1 MIAMKKLL
9 VFTFAFVNFL
19 IPLFSEVNLNETK
32 VCKENYEKLA
42 KCFKPEDFSAM
53 ISNKIVPSEDIL
65 ANSNDF
71 ELVAQMGQN
80 AGSFRFLYSV
90 FKQQKEMNLQ
100 TDFDLNAEI
109 LTAQKNFYLTLEEIQ
124 SLLSEKYKNQKEYVE
139 YVFSDSVNSAELKL
153 FEEAK
158 ANVASGL
165 ILTETF
171 ENVPAYSLNEIISDF
186 KDNEIAARQKWVGKQ
201 VKMSASIYS
210 IYQLDFNTV
219 FNIDVSE
226 KNVVPVMRLNSGN
239 QLYANCFFNNVSPE
253 KLSKYKKNRQ
263 VTVVGTVCQDIARRP
278 SFKNCKL
285 VENK

>member
-19 IPLFSEVNLNETK
+19 IPLFSEVNLNDTK

-53 ISNKIVPSEDIL
+53 ISSKIVPSEDIL
-65 ANSNDF
+65 VSSNDF
-71 ELVAQMGQN
+71 ELVTQMGQN

-109 LTAQKNFYLTLEEIQ
+109 LTAQKNFYLTLEEVQ
-124 SLLSEKYKNQKEYVE
+124 SLLSEKYKKQKEYVE

-171 ENVPAYSLNEIISDF
+171 ENVPAYSMNEIISDF

-253 KLSKYKKNRQ
+253 KLSKYKKTDRLLLLAQFVRILPVVQ
-263 VTVVGTVCQDIARRP
+263 VLKIV
-278 SFKNCKL
+278 N
-285 VENK
+285 